1 MEFVGAESN
10 VWMCPSQGVGD
21 DLFSLVSWV
30 EDQLNPSIVS

>member
-10 VWMCPSQGVGD
+10 VWMSPSQGIRD

-30 EDQLNPSIVS
+30 EDKFNPSKVS